1 MNIDD
6 HKNDVFTKND
16 RLNKNNEVI
25 KNDKLNKNDEIIKN
39 DKLNKDHEFIRYDEL
54 NKNNEILRNNELNNN
69 TILNRNIML
78 NENKA
83 HKEKKK
89 KRIPLPGVIVIDILL
104 TGICLCIFALFHHV
118 LPQRLNS
125 ENKTITTID
134 DQGNNFELPSDTNE
148 STDVNNSS
156 ADDSNDNS
164 SADDSNNNTNAND
177 NSNSVDSNTSTA
189 DNSSNNTNSRNNF
202 NGSSRKGLGFSNEN
216 TTDIASDD
224 SESTSISAEDKSEVE
239 VNQYKSEH
247 IALNTNKV
255 EIGSGS
261 NKITYYVSDIYVTN
275 VKYLKSAFATG
286 EYGKNLREAVTD
298 MAEENDAILAIS
310 GDFYGNSEEGVV
322 IRNGVLYR
330 SELSDTDICVLF
342 KDGTMKTYSPD
353 EFNADE
359 VIKQGAWQAWNFGP
373 ALLDGNGNILKSF
386 NTTSYIDSSNP
397 RCAIGYVGEG
407 HYVFVV
413 VDGRNEGYSRGA
425 SLSELAQIMIDEG
438 CKTAYNLD
446 GGKSAAMVYQDQ
458 YVNQPAD
465 GGRTISDIIY
475 LGE

>member
-1 MNIDD
+1 MI
-6 HKNDVFTKND
+6 
-16 RLNKNNEVI
+16 
-25 KNDKLNKNDEIIKN
+25 
-39 DKLNKDHEFIRYDEL
+39 
-54 NKNNEILRNNELNNN
+54 NNELNNSKKN
-69 TILNRNIML
+69 MDKNRENMDINRGNMDKN
-78 NENKA
+78 NENANKNN
-83 HKEKKK
+83 KNINKKK
-89 KRIPLPGVIVIDILL
+89 KRIPLPGIIAMDILL

-118 LPQRLNS
+118 LPQRLNG
-125 ENKTITTID
+125 ENQIITTID
-134 DQGNNFELPSDTNE
+134 ENQDDNFELPSDTTT
-148 STDVNNSS
+148 SNNSS
-156 ADDSNDNS
+156 TDDSNNS
-164 SADDSNNNTNAND
+164 STDDSNNNSTEDSNNSSTD
-177 NSNSVDSNTSTA
+177 ESSNSSVTDNTSS
-189 DNSSNNTNSRNNF
+189 DINSDNTNSRDNF
-202 NGSSRKGLGFSNEN
+202 SGSNRKGQGFSNEN
-216 TTDIASDD
+216 TTDIASNE
-224 SESTSISAEDKSEVE
+224 SESTSISAEDKSEGE
-239 VNQYKSEH
+239 VNQYKSDN
-247 IALNTNKV
+247 ISLTTNKV

-261 NKITYYVSDIYVTN
+261 DKITYYISDIYVTN
-275 VKYLKSAFATG
+275 VKYLKTAFATG
-286 EYGKNLREAVTD
+286 EYGKNLREGVAD
-298 MAEENDAILAIS
+298 MAEKNDAILAIS

-330 SELSDTDICVLF
+330 SEISDSDICVLF
-342 KDGTMKTYSPD
+342 KDGTMKAYSPD

-373 ALLDGNGNILKSF
+373 SLLDGNGNILDSF

-397 RCAIGYVGEG
+397 RCAIGYVEEG

-446 GGKSAAMVYQDQ
+446 GGKSAAMVYEDQ